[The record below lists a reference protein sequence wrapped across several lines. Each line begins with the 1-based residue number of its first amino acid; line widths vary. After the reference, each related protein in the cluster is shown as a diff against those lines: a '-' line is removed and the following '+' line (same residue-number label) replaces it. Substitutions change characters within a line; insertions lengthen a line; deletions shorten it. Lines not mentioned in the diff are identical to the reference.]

1 MFVYQ
6 RHVVPITRLMALGFA
21 RGVVM
26 EIVKGNKMNQ
36 VMYEKWMNQEQ
47 QRKQKG
53 FVDFKSGDDNAFTKI
68 KIEGRE

>member
-26 EIVKGNKMNQ
+26 EIVKGNKMN
-36 VMYEKWMNQEQ
+36 
-47 QRKQKG
+47 
-53 FVDFKSGDDNAFTKI
+53 
-68 KIEGRE
+68 